1 MMLRTDDLQLFVLT
15 ADLGSIS
22 AAARQL
28 ELSPAL
34 ASVALKRLEQQLKT
48 QLILRS
54 TRSLRLTTAG
64 TTYLDYARQAI
75 QLLGQGQQLL
85 QLGKEQ
91 LSGELTLSIPSD
103 IGRNCIVLWLAEF
116 QQQHP
121 RLQLKIRVSDRLADL
136 GRLPVD
142 LALRYGEPKDSQLIA
157 MPLVPDNHRVLC
169 ASPDYI
175 HRCGAPERPQDIS
188 EHQVLQ
194 LVLGE
199 AVHNKWQFWLD
210 GQLQQVQVRGALVA
224 DDGDVVRRWAVAG
237 LGLAYKSRL
246 DILSD
251 LRSGALVRLLPDYQ
265 TEQAPL
271 YLLAVQRLSS
281 SAVFQALSEF
291 LLHKLRLYW
300 PG

>member
-22 AAARQL
+22 AAAREL
-28 ELSPAL
+28 DLSPAL
-34 ASVALKRLEQQLKT
+34 ASVALKRLEQQLNT

-64 TTYLDYARQAI
+64 MAYLDYARQAI

-91 LSGELTLSIPSD
+91 LSGELTLSMPSD
-103 IGRNCIVLWLAEF
+103 FGRNSMAVWLAEF

-121 RLQLKIRVSDRLADL
+121 KLQLKIRVSDRLADL
-136 GRLPVD
+136 GRQPVD

-175 HRCGAPERPQDIS
+175 RRCGAPERPQDIS
-188 EHQVLQ
+188 SHPVLQ

-199 AVHNKWQFWLD
+199 AVHSKWQFWLD

-237 LGLAYKSRL
+237 LGIAYKSRL
-246 DILSD
+246 DILCD
-251 LRSGALVRLLPDYQ
+251 LRSGALVKLLPEYK

-281 SAVFQALSEF
+281 SPVLKALSEF
-291 LLHKLRLYW
+291 LLQKLRLHW
-300 PG
+300 HG